1 MHRPLVSNNNVQKA
15 KVTLVSLGSCGRV
28 GESVPTYCAYVLLRY
43 NVRTYKVVVF
53 RYVLGRAGF
62 VLNVEVDVKYLSLA
76 SFFVR
81 H

>member
-1 MHRPLVSNNNVQKA
+1 MHRPLVSKNNDVQKA
-15 KVTLVSLGSCGRV
+15 KVTLVSLGAA
-28 GESVPTYCAYVLLRY
+28 GEKGGVYLRIVRMYSYDTTY
-43 NVRTYKVVVF
+43 
-53 RYVLGRAGF
+53 GRAGF